1 MRPHAWAF
9 VFSSDHPCRGSA
21 AYIPVVLAPADIT
34 EIDEGLW
41 RWTARHPDWV
51 PGAKPESPADWPRE
65 VGSVAYAT
73 GDALVVIDPLVPAE
87 AEGLWAWL
95 EERANAVGRVA
106 VVNTIK
112 WHRRSRD
119 EIAERYGASTSRARA
134 ALPEGVVPIPIA
146 HAGETMF
153 WLPGVAALVPGDR
166 LLGNGRG
173 GLRLCPSSWLGYL
186 STPIDLDGLRAAL
199 RPLLELP
206 VERVLTSHGE
216 PVLRGGRGAIERAIA

>member
-1 MRPHAWAF
+1 M
-9 VFSSDHPCRGSA
+9 
-21 AYIPVVLAPADIT
+21 LAPADIT

-51 PGAKPESPADWPRE
+51 PGAKPDSPADWPRE

-95 EERANAVGRVA
+95 DERAGAAGRVA
-106 VVNTIK
+106 VVTTIK

-119 EIAERYGASTSRARA
+119 EVAERYGASTSRSRA
-134 ALPEGVVPIPIA
+134 ALPDGVEPIPIRR
-146 HAGETMF
+146 AGETMF
-153 WLPGVAALVPGDR
+153 WLPGMKTLVPGDR
-166 LLGNGRG
+166 LLGDGRG
-173 GLRLCPSSWLGYL
+173 GLRLCPASWIGYL
-186 STPIDLDGLRAAL
+186 TTGFDLDALRASL

-206 VERVLTSHGE
+206 VERVLVSHGG
-216 PVLRGGRGAIERAIA
+216 PALRNGRGAIGAAIEA

>member
-1 MRPHAWAF
+1 
-9 VFSSDHPCRGSA
+9 
-21 AYIPVVLAPADIT
+21 VLAPADIT

-95 EERANAVGRVA
+95 DERAEAAGHVA

-119 EIAERYGASTSRARA
+119 EVAVRYGASTSRARA
-134 ALPEGVVPIPIA
+134 ALPEGVEPVPIRR
-146 HAGETMF
+146 AGETMF
-153 WLPGVAALVPGDR
+153 WLPEMGTLVPGDR
-166 LLGNGRG
+166 LMGDGRG
-173 GLRLCPSSWLGYL
+173 GLRLCPASWLSYVSKELTPDVL
-186 STPIDLDGLRAAL
+186 SEAL
-199 RPLLELP
+199 RPLLALP
-206 VERVLTSHGE
+206 VERVLVSHGE
-216 PVLRGGRGAIERAIA
+216 PVLREGRAAIERVVDA

>member
-1 MRPHAWAF
+1 
-9 VFSSDHPCRGSA
+9 
-21 AYIPVVLAPADIT
+21 VLAPADIT

-73 GDALVVIDPLVPAE
+73 GDTLVLIDPLVPAE

-95 EERANAVGRVA
+95 DERADAAGRVA
-106 VVNTIK
+106 AVNTIK

-119 EIAERYGASTSRARA
+119 DVVARYGASTSRARS

-146 HAGETMF
+146 GAGETMF
-153 WLPGVAALVPGDR
+153 WLPEAAALVPGDR
-166 LLGNGRG
+166 LLGDGRG
-173 GLRLCPSSWLGYL
+173 GLRPCPASWLGYL
-186 STPIDLDGLRAAL
+186 STPIGVDELRERL
-199 RPLLELP
+199 GPLLELP

-216 PVLRGGRGAIERAIA
+216 PVLRGGRAAIEAVVEA

>member
-1 MRPHAWAF
+1 M
-9 VFSSDHPCRGSA
+9 
-21 AYIPVVLAPADIT
+21 LAPADIT

-41 RWTARHPDWV
+41 RWTARHPEWV
-51 PGAKPESPADWPRE
+51 AGAKPESPADWPPE

-95 EERANAVGRVA
+95 DERADAAEGVA
-106 VVNTIK
+106 VLNTIK

-119 EIAERYGASTSRARA
+119 EVAARFQASTSRARD
-134 ALPEGVVPIPIA
+134 ALPDGVEPIPIRR
-146 HAGETMF
+146 AGETMF
-153 WLPGVAALVPGDR
+153 WLPGRATLVAGDR
-166 LLGNGRG
+166 LMGDGRG
-173 GLRLCPSSWLGYL
+173 GLRLCPSSWIRYL
-186 STPIDLDGLRAAL
+186 STGISLDELRDAL

-216 PVLRGGRGAIERAIA
+216 PVLRGGRRAIELALAD

>member
-1 MRPHAWAF
+1 
-9 VFSSDHPCRGSA
+9 
-21 AYIPVVLAPADIT
+21 VLAPADIT

-73 GDALVVIDPLVPAE
+73 DDALVVIDPLVPAE

-95 EERANAVGRVA
+95 DERAEAAGHVA

-119 EIAERYGASTSRARA
+119 EVAVRYGASTSRARA
-134 ALPEGVVPIPIA
+134 ALPEGVEPVPIRR
-146 HAGETMF
+146 AGETMF
-153 WLPGVAALVPGDR
+153 WLPEMGTLVPGDR
-166 LLGNGRG
+166 LTGDGRG
-173 GLRLCPSSWLGYL
+173 GLRLCPASWLSYVSKELTPDVL
-186 STPIDLDGLRAAL
+186 SEAL
-199 RPLLELP
+199 RPLLALP
-206 VERVLTSHGE
+206 VERVLVSHGE
-216 PVLRGGRGAIERAIA
+216 PVLREGRAAIERVVDA